1 MATDPEPT
9 TGPARDAGVASVQDS
24 PTPRPQPREADAGED
39 VDPDELAS
47 EPGDADE
54 IG

>member
-9 TGPARDAGVASVQDS
+9 TGPARDAGIQNP
-24 PTPRPQPREADAGED
+24 PTPRPPTPTADADEN
-39 VDPDELAS
+39 VEPDQLVG